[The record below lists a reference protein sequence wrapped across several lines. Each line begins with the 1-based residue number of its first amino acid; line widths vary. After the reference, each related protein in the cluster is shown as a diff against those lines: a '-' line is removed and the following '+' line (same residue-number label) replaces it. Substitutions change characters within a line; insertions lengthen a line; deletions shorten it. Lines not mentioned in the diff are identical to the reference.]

1 MVRPYKLGIPE
12 GKRREK
18 IKESKAMND
27 MTLNDMLQWISI
39 IVILIIVIVT
49 IVIKTIRFHR
59 SIKKGENIDCG
70 CGGCTACPKY
80 KEKQK
85 RKGCD
90 NNDK

>member
-27 MTLNDMLQWISI
+27 MTLNDMLQWIS
-39 IVILIIVIVT
+39 IIVIVT

-90 NNDK
+90 NKDK